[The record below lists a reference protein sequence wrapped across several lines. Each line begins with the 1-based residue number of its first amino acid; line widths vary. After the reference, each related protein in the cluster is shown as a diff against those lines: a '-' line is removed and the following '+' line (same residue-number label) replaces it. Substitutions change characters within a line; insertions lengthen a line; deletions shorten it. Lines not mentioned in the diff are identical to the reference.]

1 MSKELEK
8 KVENVDLENKEKIEL
23 VKRMFAKGATDDE
36 FAVFLELAKRYN
48 LDPFKRQ
55 IFFLPDRR
63 QNEPGKIMVSHAGL
77 IHIAHSSD
85 QWAGMKTFIISKE
98 GEEKLIVDNPN
109 DIAGAVCYVF
119 RKDWKEPL
127 IHAVSFR
134 EYFKSNNSHMGPWYT
149 MPQTMI
155 KKVAEA
161 GALRRA
167 FDLGGLYI
175 EEEMDTSYTAYDV
188 QEEKAEEMEK
198 VEVKEP
204 QRTTVPNA
212 YITRL
217 HANIQ
222 AFSKKYNKKEE
233 NVIKHLEKKIGKVIT
248 EFSTSDI
255 KLAIE
260 ILKELIEKEKS
271 KEKEKTKVEEIKP
284 EDFEIVIEEPAD
296 EEIDEIK
303 EWQKKL
309 EETFAD
315 LGGDKDGE

>member
-1 MSKELEK
+1 
-8 KVENVDLENKEKIEL
+8 
-23 VKRMFAKGATDDE
+23 MFAKGATDDE

-77 IHIAHSSD
+77 IHIAHNSD
-85 QWAGMKTFIISKE
+85 QWAGMKTFIITKG

-109 DIAGAVCYVF
+109 DIAGAVCYVY

-134 EYFKSNNSHMGPWYT
+134 EYFKSNNSHAGPWYS

-175 EEEMDTSYTAYDV
+175 EEEMDTSYTIYDV
-188 QEEKAEEMEK
+188 QEEQEEELGEVEK
-198 VEVKEP
+198 VEVKDSKK
-204 QRTTVPNA
+204 TDAPNA

-217 HANIQ
+217 YSNIQ
-222 AFSKKYNKKEE
+222 AFSKKYGKKEE

-260 ILKELIEKEKS
+260 ILKALIEKEKA
-271 KEKEKTKVEEIKP
+271 KEKQ
-284 EDFEIVIEEPAD
+284 EDFEIVVEESVNKTNN
-296 EEIDEIK
+296 DEIK

-315 LGGDKDGE
+315 LGDGKDGK

>member
-1 MSKELEK
+1 MSKEIEK
-8 KVENVDLENKEKIEL
+8 KQENVDLENREKVEL
-23 VKRMFAKGATDDE
+23 VKRMFAKGANDDE

-85 QWAGMKTFIISKE
+85 QWAGMKTFIVTKE
-98 GEEKLIVDNPN
+98 GEERLIVDDPS
-109 DIAGAVCYVF
+109 DIAGAVCYVY

-134 EYFKSNNSHMGPWYT
+134 EYFKSNNSQMGPWYS

-175 EEEMDTSYTAYDV
+175 EEEMDTSYTVY
-188 QEEKAEEMEK
+188 EEKQEMKEIEE
-198 VEVKEP
+198 VEQKEP
-204 QRTTVPNA
+204 QKVVAPNA

-217 HANIQ
+217 YSNIQ
-222 AFSKKYNKKEE
+222 AFAKKYDKKEE
-233 NVIKHLEKKIGKVIT
+233 NVIKHLEKKLGKVIT

-260 ILKELIEKEKS
+260 ILKALIEKEKA
-271 KEKEKTKVEEIKP
+271 KEKQ
-284 EDFEIVIEEPAD
+284 EDFEIVVEESVNKTNN
-296 EEIDEIK
+296 DEIK

-315 LGGDKDGE
+315 LGGGKDGK

>member
-85 QWAGMKTFIISKE
+85 QWAGMKTFIISKQ

-175 EEEMDTSYTAYDV
+175 EEEMDTSYV
-188 QEEKAEEMEK
+188 QYEVPEETPEELKEVEKEETKEAKKA
-198 VEVKEP
+198 
-204 QRTTVPNA
+204 VPSA

-222 AFSKKYNKKEE
+222 AFSKKYNKKVE
-233 NVIKHLEKKIGKVIT
+233 NVEKYLEKKIGK
-248 EFSTSDI
+248 ELKKFSTDDI
-255 KLAIE
+255 KRAIE
-260 ILKELIEKEKS
+260 ILKSLIEKEKAR
-271 KEKEKTKVEEIKP
+271 EKISVEEIKP
-284 EDFEIVIEEPAD
+284 GDFEVVVEEPEEINGIED
-296 EEIDEIK
+296 EEIDE
-303 EWQKKL
+303 WVKKIN
-309 EETFAD
+309 ETFSE
-315 LGGDKDGE
+315 LDK

>member
-1 MSKELEK
+1 MSKEIEK
-8 KVENVDLENKEKIEL
+8 KQENVDLESKEKVEL

-85 QWAGMKTFIISKE
+85 QWAGMKTFIITKD
-98 GEEKLIVDNPN
+98 GEERLIVDNPA
-109 DIAGAVCYVF
+109 DIAGAVCYVY

-134 EYFKSNNSHMGPWYT
+134 EYFKQNNSRMGPWYT

-175 EEEMDTSYTAYDV
+175 EEEMDTSYVVYDA
-188 QEEKAEEMEK
+188 QEEQAE
-198 VEVKEP
+198 VEQKEP
-204 QRTTVPNA
+204 QKIAVPSA

-217 HANIQ
+217 HSNIA
-222 AFSKKYNKKEE
+222 AFSKKYGKKEE
-233 NVIKHLEKKIGKVIT
+233 AIEKYLEKKANKKMEDFDV
-248 EFSTSDI
+248 EDI
-255 KLAIE
+255 KKAIE
-260 ILKELIEKEKS
+260 ILKELIEKEKA
-271 KEKEKTKVEEIKP
+271 KEKKQSEKIKP
-284 EDFEIVIEEPAD
+284 ENFEIVVEDAEETNEIED
-296 EEIDEIK
+296 EEIN
-303 EWQKKL
+303 EWLKKIN
-309 EETFAD
+309 ETFSD
-315 LGGDKDGE
+315 FEE

>member
-1 MSKELEK
+1 MSEIEK
-8 KVENVDLENKEKIEL
+8 KKENTEIENKEKIEL
-23 VKRMFAKGATDDE
+23 IKRMFAKGANDDE

-109 DIAGAVCYVF
+109 NIAGAVCYVY

-175 EEEMDTSYTAYDV
+175 EEEMDTSYTVYDV
-188 QEEKAEEMEK
+188 PETTEEI
-198 VEVKEP
+198 KE
-204 QRTTVPNA
+204 TKKTVPNA
-212 YITRL
+212 YIIRL
-217 HANIQ
+217 ASNIQ
-222 AFSKKYNKKEE
+222 AFAKKFDKKQEVVE
-233 NVIKHLEKKIGKVIT
+233 KYLEKKLGKGIKD
-248 EFSTSDI
+248 FSIEDI
-255 KLAIE
+255 KRAIE
-260 ILKELIEKEKS
+260 ILKELIK
-271 KEKEKTKVEEIKP
+271 KEKEKEEIKP
-284 EDFEIVIEEPAD
+284 DDFEIPEITVEEPHEEQS
-296 EEIDEIK
+296 EEIEDDEMDKWMKKIAKTFDEIS
-303 EWQKKL
+303 E
-309 EETFAD
+309 
-315 LGGDKDGE
+315 